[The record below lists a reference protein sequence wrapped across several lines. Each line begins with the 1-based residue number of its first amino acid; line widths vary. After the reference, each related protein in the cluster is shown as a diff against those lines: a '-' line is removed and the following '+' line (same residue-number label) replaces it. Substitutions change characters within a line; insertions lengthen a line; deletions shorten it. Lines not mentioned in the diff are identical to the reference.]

1 LLKTYPARIDDY
13 RSALKMP
20 WSAGILPAFGASRQ
34 QGADMPKSGTSALRA
49 HFHGFRVPVSR
60 RA

>member
-1 LLKTYPARIDDY
+1 MDGYQFEPASGMLS
-13 RSALKMP
+13 SALKMP
-20 WSAGILPAFGASRQ
+20 WSAGILPAFGA
-34 QGADMPKSGTSALRA
+34 